1 MILGTVTALDESN
14 GLQIKLDGE
23 EEGTK
28 KKYSYLASYVPTV
41 GDRVLIEEI
50 SGSYIVLGKLITNY
64 SQSGISR
71 ECTGNA
77 STATTANSATNAT
90 NATTAKSATSATSA
104 TNATNATT
112 ASYVKNENSQGRRIR
127 FYETS
132 SVFYIAWD
140 GGSWHKITT
149 S

>member
-1 MILGTVTALDESN
+1 MMLGTVTALDQSN

-41 GDRVLIEEI
+41 GDRVLVEEI
-50 SGSYIVLGKLITNY
+50 SGSYIVLGKLTTDY

-71 ECTGNA
+71 ACTGNA
-77 STATTANSATNAT
+77 STATSANSATNAT
-90 NATTAKSATSATSA
+90 NATTAKSATNA

-112 ASYVKNENSQGRRIR
+112 ANYVKNENSQGRRIR